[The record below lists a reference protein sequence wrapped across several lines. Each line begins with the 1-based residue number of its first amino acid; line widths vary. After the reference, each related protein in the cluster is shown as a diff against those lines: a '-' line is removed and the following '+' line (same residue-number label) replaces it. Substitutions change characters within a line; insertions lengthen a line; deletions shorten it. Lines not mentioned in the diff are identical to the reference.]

1 MPSPVDDGPYYRADR
16 QPEDAFDTF
25 RLQNE
30 LIAGLLDKWTAGTDH
45 LRRGDDINTRW
56 ERGSVTKLLL
66 EHLAVREEAK
76 ARVTEALRHKGRHD
90 LAGQLEAD
98 GPGRRE
104 DISALEEQ
112 VRGHQ
117 AMALNTPEV
126 DGAVQRLVAR
136 LRPEL
141 QDEATLVPAA
151 GDALGPPGSRG
162 LPSDRSV
169 RMHSVTHP
177 NPQARWYDR
186 VGPLRAV
193 RAWYDHLRGSPHDGT
208 SPKVDEAREYV
219 PGAKKGY
226 EPRGPTEV

>member
-1 MPSPVDDGPYYRADR
+1 MERLVFLRTRA
-16 QPEDAFDTF
+16 
-25 RLQNE
+25 
-30 LIAGLLDKWTAGTDH
+30 
-45 LRRGDDINTRW
+45 
-56 ERGSVTKLLL
+56 
-66 EHLAVREEAK
+66 
-76 ARVTEALRHKGRHD
+76 
-90 LAGQLEAD
+90 AD
-98 GPGRRE
+98 GSRRPVSRHSWRYVLPVVPDGVDAQGLRAVE
-104 DISALEEQ
+104 PAAPAAQHDGT
-112 VRGHQ
+112 V
-117 AMALNTPEV
+117 TP
-126 DGAVQRLVAR
+126 RLPR
-136 LRPEL
+136 LCPEL

-151 GDALGPPGSRG
+151 RDALGPPGSRG